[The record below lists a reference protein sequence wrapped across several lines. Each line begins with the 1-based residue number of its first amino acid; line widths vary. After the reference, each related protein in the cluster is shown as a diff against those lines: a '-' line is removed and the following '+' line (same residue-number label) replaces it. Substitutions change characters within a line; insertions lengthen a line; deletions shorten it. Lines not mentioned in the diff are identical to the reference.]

1 LRCGPTATRPV
12 FGLFAAKGLPFPMLT
27 LIQGHRWLSL
37 QTLMV
42 GVPYRAILFAGL
54 LLFIAAVSV
63 HDAVLVVLLEDLIQ
77 EFERNPVGSWLIEI
91 AQGSVWLFV
100 FVKLMGTSLVGAAQ
114 VMIYQWRP
122 HLALASTTV
131 LAGFQ
136 LVLLLYLSVG

>member
-1 LRCGPTATRPV
+1 
-12 FGLFAAKGLPFPMLT
+12 MLT
-27 LIQGHRWLSL
+27 LVQAHRWPSL
-37 QTLMV
+37 HTALMS
-42 GVPYRAILFAGL
+42 VPYRAILFAAL

-77 EFERNPVGSWLIEI
+77 EFERNPVGCWLIEI

-100 FVKLMGTSLVGAAQ
+100 LVKLMGTSLVGAAQ

-122 HLALASTTV
+122 HMALASTSA

-136 LVLLLYLSVG
+136 LGLLLYLSVG

>member
-1 LRCGPTATRPV
+1 
-12 FGLFAAKGLPFPMLT
+12 MLT
-27 LIQGHRWLSL
+27 LVQGHRWRFLL
-37 QTLMV
+37 TPMM
-42 GVPYRAILFAGL
+42 GVPYREILFAAL

-77 EFERNPVGSWLIEI
+77 EFERNPLGCWLIEI

-122 HLALASTTV
+122 HLALASTIA

-136 LVLLLYLSVG
+136 LGLLLYLSVG

>member
-1 LRCGPTATRPV
+1 
-12 FGLFAAKGLPFPMLT
+12 MLT

-37 QTLMV
+37 QTFMI
-42 GVPYRAILFAGL
+42 GVPYRSILFAGL

-63 HDAVLVVLLEDLIQ
+63 HDAMLVVLLDDLIQ
-77 EFERNPVGSWLIEI
+77 EFERNPVGSWLLEV

-100 FVKLMGTSLVGAAQ
+100 LVKLLGTSLVGAGQ

-122 HLALASTTV
+122 RMALASTGA

-136 LVLLLYLSVG
+136 LGLLLYLSVG

>member
-1 LRCGPTATRPV
+1 
-12 FGLFAAKGLPFPMLT
+12 MLT
-27 LIQGHRWLSL
+27 LIQGHRWLAL